1 MIFED
6 WYDPSLYISCSCSF
20 STNEKYALLAWDIDI
35 WRKVVYQNNP
45 FLLFEFRSEY
55 HLSMNLELRR
65 LVLMVV
71 GFSRISWK
79 TLHEQLLTCSMG
91 CLRL

>member
-1 MIFED
+1 MI
-6 WYDPSLYISCSCSF
+6 PLYIFLVVVHFQLMKNMLCW
-20 STNEKYALLAWDIDI
+20 LGIDI